1 MICRSHSLASV
12 FVPKKLIKR
21 YLPDHQTLR
30 THRHLQVFGA
40 RLHDPN
46 LWHLNRRSASGAFA
60 VGLFVAFIPI
70 PMQMLLA
77 AALAIVTRVNLP
89 VSVALVWITNPV
101 TLPAVFY
108 ICYRVGAWILNE
120 PGPAPSVELSLEWL
134 QSELGSIWQPFLL
147 GSVLTGIASALLGYC
162 TVRGFWRLDLTRH
175 YRRRKLMRAAR
186 ESSAGAGGLDG
197 RSRGG

>member
-1 MICRSHSLASV
+1 
-12 FVPKKLIKR
+12 VPKKLIKR

-60 VGLFVAFIPI
+60 VGLFVVFVPI
-70 PMQMLLA
+70 PLQMLLA

-89 VSVALVWITNPV
+89 VSVALVWITNPI
-101 TLPAVFY
+101 TTPPIIYF
-108 ICYRVGAWILNE
+108 CYRVGAWILNE
-120 PGPAPSVELSLEWL
+120 PGPAPGFEFSVAWL
-134 QSELGSIWQPFLL
+134 QSELASIWQPILL

-162 TVRGFWRLDLTRH
+162 TVRGLWRLNLVSYHRH
-175 YRRRKLMRAAR
+175 RKQMRAAR
-186 ESSAGAGGLDG
+186 ESSAGAGDLDN
-197 RSRGG
+197 RKRGG